1 MMKALIASTILEI
14 KMFFRD
20 FSSAFFTIVLPVF
33 MLVLLGSTIGNEPTR
48 YFSIASQNG
57 ELIQL
62 GFIDHIVPA
71 LIYLI
76 MVMTGIMIL
85 PVNIAHYREGKILK
99 RMKTTPVSP
108 VVILLSQAITM
119 IIVTLIGSTL
129 VLLVAMISYD
139 INIVGNIGSILIAL
153 TIGLIM
159 NFSIG
164 IFIASTIK
172 SQRRAQVV
180 SNLIYYPMMVFSGS
194 LIPIKL
200 MPPLIQKVV
209 NVLPGK
215 HAMELISLVWHDA
228 DARLFATFLPFL
240 LIIEFVVV
248 IGFLGVFR
256 FSWTD

>member
-1 MMKALIASTILEI
+1 MVKALMTSTVLEL

-33 MLVLLGSTIGNEPTR
+33 LLVLLGSTIGNEPTR
-48 YFSIASQNG
+48 YFSIASQSG

-71 LIYLI
+71 LMYLI

-85 PVNIAHYREGKILK
+85 PVNIAYYREGKILK

-108 VVILLSQAITM
+108 VVVLMSQAITLV
-119 IIVTLIGSTL
+119 IVTMIGSFL
-129 VLLVAMISYD
+129 VLLVGLIAYD
-139 INIVGNIGSILIAL
+139 INIVGNIGSILMAL
-153 TIGLIM
+153 LIGLIM

-164 IFIASTIK
+164 IFVASTIK
-172 SQRRAQVV
+172 STRRAQVV

-200 MPPLIQKVV
+200 MPPLIQNVV
-209 NVLPGK
+209 NILPGK
-215 HAMELISLVWHDA
+215 HAMELISIVWHDA
-228 DARLFATFLPFL
+228 NASLFATSLPII

-248 IGFLGVFR
+248 LGLLGVFR